1 MMKVDITGPCRGRT
15 GRGPVSSPLLL
26 LAGIAIAM
34 LTSCTGGSSGT
45 GEYVYVAA
53 NEATLRD
60 RVATIYNKT
69 GQVHNGERLQV
80 LERMQN
86 KRFVKVRTPQGQEGW
101 LQERYLADQQTFD
114 EFQNMA
120 QQVKNTPSQGSATV
134 EQQVKVHVQPGR
146 KTGFLYMLDEK
157 QKVALLERRPI
168 DRNAPALSTR
178 DDKSKDPDD
187 ASDDE
192 TPGSS
197 QPAIWEDW
205 WLVRD
210 QQQRAG
216 WVLGRALYLDVPE
229 DVAQYAEGQRIV
241 AAFPLDEVEDQGKK
255 VGEYLLLFTEP
266 KDGAPYDFDQIRVFS
281 WNTRRHRYETAYR
294 ERNLE
299 GKLPVV
305 LGRQEFAKEGT
316 LRTFTIH
323 LKEEGGEI
331 RDQTYKFNS
340 PMVRKVYAPGQ
351 EPAPKARSKDSR
363 RHTRP

>member
-1 MMKVDITGPCRGRT
+1 MKKVHITGPCPGRF
-15 GRGPVSSPLLL
+15 GREVASSSVLL
-26 LAGIAIAM
+26 LAGIAIAL
-34 LTSCTGGSSGT
+34 LTSCSGGSSGT
-45 GEYVYVAA
+45 GDYVYVAA

-86 KRFVKVRTPQGQEGW
+86 KRFVRVRTPQGQEGW

-114 EFQNMA
+114 EFQSMA
-120 QQVKNTPSQGSATV
+120 EQCKNAPSQGSATV
-134 EQQVKVHVQPGR
+134 EQQVKVHVEPGR
-146 KTGFLYMLDEK
+146 KTGFLYILDEK
-157 QKVALLERRPI
+157 QKVELLERRPI
-168 DRNAPALSTR
+168 DRNAPVLTAR
-178 DDKSKDPDD
+178 DDKSKDTDD
-187 ASDDE
+187 SSDDE

-210 QQQRAG
+210 QQRRAG

-266 KDGAPYDFDQIRVFS
+266 KDGASYDFDQIRVFS
-281 WNTRRHRYETAYR
+281 WNMRRHRYETAYR

-305 LGRQEFAKEGT
+305 LGSQEFDKEGT
-316 LRTFTIH
+316 LRTFALH
-323 LKEEGGEI
+323 LKEEGGEM
-331 RDQTYKFNS
+331 REQVYKFKS
-340 PMVRKVYAPGQ
+340 PMVHKVYAPGQ
-351 EPAPKARSKDSR
+351 GPVKARSKSKR
-363 RHTRP
+363 RHSKS